1 MMKKFL
7 FFITAAFLCI
17 NVFAQKKN
25 SHADDNI
32 NEYKDQIRVMVRYL
46 EDTFSFIGDPENTT
60 QEKDII
66 FRESYLKIF
75 KDEKVQIEDDLD
87 EHRRT
92 SINKDIQAY
101 LKDIDF
107 FFKDIRFSLNVENID
122 VKTNENNETYFLV
135 TTMRTMNGHNISGD
149 TVNDRRKRFMEIN
162 LDPFKKELKIASIYT
177 TKPNENEEL
186 RNWWNKMPLAWKQYF
201 GENNFLFDSIE
212 IKNLSHIYKDSI
224 VISTY
229 ADDMLLEHT
238 IAADM
243 NAVYSKLS
251 SLSKTTEID
260 VSYNADIHSLDPL
273 QEMSNIT
280 SLDCS
285 NTDVFDVT
293 PIRNLNKIR
302 NLNISNTNIDD
313 ISSLKY
319 NSEML
324 VFRADNIPVKD
335 IETVSCFTML
345 TSLSLAGVK
354 ADDIRPLNYC
364 TQLTHLDISG
374 TQVITLDS
382 VYLAPTMHYLNLSG
396 TGIHDLSPIGHLENL
411 QGINLDFTNVRD
423 LSPLSNMHKLN
434 EIQCS
439 NTQVAD
445 IMPLKDLAQLV
456 RIYCDNTNINSKKA
470 AEFSKANNKVMVIF
484 ETETLRKW
492 WEDLPVYWKTAFIKQ
507 TNINID
513 PTPEELHNLIQI
525 KSLEV
530 DAAIQD
536 ATPINRLT
544 SLEKLVLNNTKIID
558 IEPLRGL
565 LNIKHLEMKNT
576 KVQSLQPLDALTNLQ
591 ELNIENTLISD
602 LSPLQNMPNL
612 SMVYAESS
620 KITPETVFNLKVA
633 QPQVTVI
640 YQTEQLRN
648 WWNTLDNSWRNTLR
662 EYVNVD
668 TNPTAEQLQRLAD
681 VTEVEVGQNTMVS
694 SLEPVSQLRFIRKL
708 VVRDNQLTDLS
719 PLSSLRLLETL
730 DVSGN
735 AIDDITALGGITTM
749 TSLSI
754 ENTIVTDISVVE
766 NMPNLKIL
774 SIANTSVKNIK
785 ALANCQK
792 LEELNIANTP
802 VKTLSPI
809 MNTTTLKHIKAFNSK
824 VKKKDI
830 DSLRNSHPEI
840 NIVYY

>member
-1 MMKKFL
+1 MKKFL
-7 FFITAAFLCI
+7 FFLMAAFLCV
-17 NVFAQKKN
+17 NVSAQKKN
-25 SHADDNI
+25 GHANDNV
-32 NEYKDQIRVMVRYL
+32 NEYKDQIKMMVKYL
-46 EDTFSFIGDPENTT
+46 EDTFSFIGNPDNTT

-75 KDEKVQIEDDLD
+75 KDDKVQIEDDLD

-107 FFKDIRFSLNVENID
+107 FFKDITFSLNVENID
-122 VKTNENNETYFLV
+122 VKTNEKNETYFFV
-135 TTMRTMNGHNISGD
+135 TTMRTMNGHSISGD
-149 TVNDRRKRFMEIN
+149 SVNDRRKRFMEIN

-201 GENNFLFDSIE
+201 GENSFIFDTIE
-212 IKNLSHIYKDSI
+212 MKNISHIYKDSI
-224 VISTY
+224 VLSTY
-229 ADDMLLEHT
+229 IDDVLLEHT

-273 QEMSNIT
+273 QEMSEIT
-280 SLDCS
+280 NLDCS
-285 NTDVFDVT
+285 NTDIFDVS
-293 PIRNLNKIR
+293 PIRNLNKIK
-302 NLNISNTNIDD
+302 NLNISNTEIDD

-324 VFRADNIPVKD
+324 VLRADNIPVKD
-335 IETVSCFTML
+335 IGTVECFTML
-345 TSLSLAGVK
+345 TNLSIAGVQT
-354 ADDIRPLNYC
+354 ADIRPLNYC
-364 TQLTHLDISG
+364 TQLTSLDISG
-374 TQVITLDS
+374 TQVTTLDS
-382 VYLAPTMHYLNLSG
+382 VYLAPTMHNLNLSG
-396 TGIHDLSPIGHLENL
+396 TGISDITPITHLENL
-411 QGINLDFTNVRD
+411 QGINLDYTQVTD
-423 LSPLSNMHKLN
+423 LSPLSNMLKLN

-439 NTQVAD
+439 NTKVAD
-445 IMPLKDLAQLV
+445 IMPLKDLPQLI
-456 RIYCDNTNINSKKA
+456 RIYCDNTDIDSKKA
-470 AEFSKANNKVMVIF
+470 MKFAKANSKVMVIF

-492 WEDLPVYWKTAFIKQ
+492 WESLPVYWKTAFIKQ
-507 TNINID
+507 TNIEIN
-513 PTPEELHNLIQI
+513 PTPEELHSLIQI

-536 ATPINRLT
+536 AEPINRLT

-565 LNIKHLEMKNT
+565 LNIKQLEMKNT
-576 KVQSLQPLDALTNLQ
+576 KIQGLQPLENLVNLQ
-591 ELNIENTLISD
+591 ELNIENTLVSD
-602 LSPLQNMPNL
+602 LSPLHNMTGL
-612 SMVYAESS
+612 SMIYAENS
-620 KITPETVFNLKVA
+620 KITPETVFDLKVA

-640 YQTEQLRN
+640 YQTEQLRS
-648 WWNTLDNSWRNTLR
+648 WWNTLDNSWRDILK
-662 EYVNVD
+662 EYVSAD
-668 TNPTAEQLQRLAD
+668 ANPTAEQLQKLAD
-681 VTEVEVGQNTMVS
+681 ITEIEVSSNTMVS
-694 SLEPVSQLRFIRKL
+694 SLEPISRLHFIRKL
-708 VVRDNQLTDLS
+708 VVKDNQLTDLS
-719 PLSSLRLLETL
+719 PLANMQLLEVL

-735 AIDDITALGGITTM
+735 AIDDITALGGINTM

-754 ENTIVTDISVVE
+754 ENTKVTEISVVE
-766 NMPNLKIL
+766 DMTGLKVL
-774 SIANTSVKNIK
+774 NIANTSVKNIK
-785 ALANCQK
+785 ALANCMT

-830 DSLRNSHPEI
+830 DSLRKQHPGI

>member
-1 MMKKFL
+1 MKKFL
-7 FFITAAFLCI
+7 FFLTAAFLCVNI
-17 NVFAQKKN
+17 SAQKKN
-25 SHADDNI
+25 SHANNNV
-32 NEYKDQIRVMVRYL
+32 NEYKDQIKMMVKYL

-75 KDEKVQIEDDLD
+75 KDDKVQIEDDLD

-92 SINKDIQAY
+92 AINKDIQAY

-107 FFKDIRFSLNVENID
+107 FFKDITFSLNVENIE
-122 VKTNENNETYFLV
+122 VKTNENNETYFFV

-162 LDPFKKELKIASIYT
+162 LDHFKKELKIASIYT

-186 RNWWNKMPLAWKQYF
+186 RNWWNKMPLAWKQYL
-201 GENNFLFDSIE
+201 GENNFLFDTIE
-212 IKNLSHIYKDSI
+212 MKNLSHIYKDSI

-229 ADDMLLEHT
+229 ADDMLIEHT

-243 NAVYSKLS
+243 NVVYSKLS
-251 SLSKTTEID
+251 SLSKTTEVD
-260 VSYNADIHSLDPL
+260 VSYNTEIHSLDPL
-273 QEMSNIT
+273 QEMSEIT
-280 SLDCS
+280 NLDCS
-285 NTDVFDVT
+285 NTDIFDVS
-293 PIRNLNKIR
+293 PIRNLNKIK
-302 NLNISNTNIDD
+302 NLNISNTEIDD

-324 VFRADNIPVKD
+324 VLRADNIPIKD
-335 IETVSCFTML
+335 IETVECFTML
-345 TSLSLAGVK
+345 TNLSIAGVQT
-354 ADDIRPLNYC
+354 ADIKPLNYC

-374 TQVITLDS
+374 TQVMTLDS
-382 VYLAPTMHYLNLSG
+382 VYLAPTMHNLNLSG
-396 TGIHDLSPIGHLENL
+396 TGISDLTPIAHLENL
-411 QGINLDFTNVRD
+411 QGINMDYTQVTD

-439 NTQVAD
+439 NTKVAD
-445 IMPLKDLAQLV
+445 IMPLKDLPQLI
-456 RIYCDNTNINSKKA
+456 RIYCDNTNIDSKKA
-470 AEFSKANNKVMVIF
+470 SEFSKANNKVMVIF

-492 WEDLPVYWKTAFIKQ
+492 WDDLPVYWKTALTKQ
-507 TNINID
+507 TSIDIN
-513 PTPEELHNLIQI
+513 PTPEELHSLIQI

-544 SLEKLVLNNTKIID
+544 SLEKLVLSNTKIID

-576 KVQSLQPLDALTNLQ
+576 KIQSLQPLDDLTNLQ

-602 LSPLQNMPNL
+602 LSPLQNMSNL
-612 SMVYAESS
+612 SMIYAENS
-620 KITPETVFNLKVA
+620 KITPETVYNLKVA

-640 YQTEQLRN
+640 YQTERLRS
-648 WWNTLDNSWRNTLR
+648 WWNTLDNSWRDILK
-662 EYVNVD
+662 EYVSVD
-668 TNPTAEQLQRLAD
+668 ANPTAEQLQRLAD
-681 VTEVEVGQNTMVS
+681 ITEIEVRSNTMVS
-694 SLEPVSQLRFIRKL
+694 SLEPVSRLHFIKKL
-708 VVRDNQLTDLS
+708 VVKDNQLTDLS
-719 PLSSLRLLETL
+719 PLANMRLLEVL

-735 AIDDITALGGITTM
+735 AIDDITVLGGITTV

-766 NMPNLKIL
+766 NMPKLKVL
-774 SIANTSVKNIK
+774 NIANTSVKNIK
-785 ALANCQK
+785 ALTNCKK

-830 DSLRNSHPEI
+830 ESLRKQYPEI